1 MRVFR
6 IQTSSSSSSLRNIS
20 IALVVLCL
28 LWMDTCLY
36 FQIQYIHEDIDNI
49 NSAQCNPSKI
59 GPTQTTAP
67 SKTSSDNKVLENDK
81 SSNKLGDP
89 APSEYFMGNISSDN
103 VKLRI
108 VNKFSFAF
116 QGMSV
121 KLMMTDPVDNY
132 LLAPLS
138 ESFVRMVDFK
148 NNFHFITA
156 NIVSYA
162 GVVSAIIAGIL
173 VSYDNPTMHKL
184 SYIMFQLRTWLDDLD
199 GDVAR
204 SRMGIHRHVSLQK
217 TSGYIVDGVCD
228 AIGFIAYI
236 IGCYVLMR
244 KVAERKHRE
253 DHLLNGYSLQS
264 VTKIKS
270 TGSHTYVPLQQD
282 EALDHKDSSSQLKP
296 IDPNDCDDC
305 DETEYFNANIYEDDD
320 EADAIISTDVNIDC
334 CTERRSHRFRDS
346 HIKQQQYTTTPSKM
360 KDILHKSLKKIPHL
374 SIYLEKFRMGK
385 KSHYYYIK
393 SKIDIH
399 SGDRMIAL
407 LIVCFLLQLAVC
419 ATFWNR
425 YILIYQEL
433 LESSSENVL
442 QMRLKK
448 KILKSNI
455 MYVIIWFWRLTNG
468 HSLMQMLITA
478 VLFKKL
484 WSFLDF
490 IKYIGFVEMIFLAT
504 LTELHT
510 IDVRNL
516 LTDL

>member
-1 MRVFR
+1 MRVLK

-20 IALVVLCL
+20 IALVILCL

-36 FQIQYIHEDIDNI
+36 FQIQYIHEDIDSI
-49 NSAQCNPSKI
+49 NAVQCNPPKI
-59 GPTQTTAP
+59 TAQPTAHE
-67 SKTSSDNKVLENDK
+67 SSDGQQIADNRDAKNDK
-81 SSNKLGDP
+81 SSSKLGDP
-89 APSEYFMGNISSDN
+89 APSEYFMGNNSSDN

-138 ESFVRMVDFK
+138 ESFVRMVDFR
-148 NNFHFITA
+148 NNFQFITA
-156 NIVSYA
+156 NVVSYA
-162 GVVSAIIAGIL
+162 GVVSAVIAGIL

-270 TGSHTYVPLQQD
+270 TGSHSYVPLQQD
-282 EALDHKDSSSQLKP
+282 ETTDQKDPLNKASG
-296 IDPNDCDDC
+296 DDC

-320 EADAIISTDVNIDC
+320 EAAAIISTDVNIDC
-334 CTERRSHRFRDS
+334 CTERRSHKYHDTAAER
-346 HIKQQQYTTTPSKM
+346 QEYTTTPSKV
-360 KDILHKSLKKIPHL
+360 KDLLLKKIPHL
-374 SIYLEKFRMGK
+374 SIYLEKFKKGK

-399 SGDRMIAL
+399 SGDRVIVL

-425 YILIYQEL
+425 YILLYQEL
-433 LESSSENVL
+433 LESPSENVL

-484 WSFLDF
+484 WSFLNF